1 MFLGLS
7 LSTISQNL
15 GTGKIGRLAG
25 AAFLCTIYH
34 MAKKRKEILA
44 LAKTVTANRA
54 ARLYR
59 LLTLLGKGPQTR
71 AGLTRRLKVGVR
83 DFYRDLVV
91 LNKVGIEVILEDG
104 HYLLAEESALAID
117 RLPFPDPGL
126 TLGEARQLAKGRSKA
141 HRKLKE
147 QIDQIVK

>member
-1 MFLGLS
+1 M
-7 LSTISQNL
+7 
-15 GTGKIGRLAG
+15 GKLRSLAG
-25 AAFLCTIYH
+25 IGFLCTIYH
-34 MAKKRKEILA
+34 MAKKRKVIPA

-59 LLTLLGKGPQTR
+59 LLMLLGKGPQTR

-91 LNKVGIEVILEDG
+91 LNKVGIDVILENG
-104 HYLLAEESALAID
+104 RYLLAEDSTQAID

-126 TLGEARQLAKGRSKA
+126 TLGEARQLAKGRSRA
-141 HRKLKE
+141 HKKLKE